1 VARHSAQRE
10 NHFSEEFM
18 HTILKSNMKTVTI
31 GDDKPFIIIGEKLNP
46 TGMKK
51 LGQALVEQNFDY
63 VKRLA
68 QRQVAWGADVLDV
81 NVGHPQVNEAAIM
94 PKVVEAVLS
103 VVDVPLCIDSNE
115 PKILEAGLKVA
126 PGKPLVNSVNG
137 EDKQLAT
144 VLPIVKDRG
153 AAVIG
158 MAIGNQGIP
167 PTPDGRLAAAGKI
180 IERATKMGIP
190 IEDIVIDPLVMTVGH
205 NSNAALVTLKSIEL
219 IKNEYGVNISLGASN
234 VSFGLPDRHSV
245 NSAFLALAIQTG
257 VTTSIT
263 DPIKLGSSIKAID
276 LLLGR
281 DANSIRYLKYFRA
294 TEKLREQEAAVK
306 V

>member
-1 VARHSAQRE
+1 
-10 NHFSEEFM
+10 M
-18 HTILKSNMKTVTI
+18 HTILKSNTKSVTI
-31 GDDKPFIIIGEKLNP
+31 GADKPFVIIGEKLNP
-46 TGMKK
+46 TGIKK
-51 LGQALVEQNFDY
+51 LGQALVDQNFDY
-63 VKRLA
+63 VKYLA

-81 NVGHPQVNEAAIM
+81 NVGHPQIDETAII

-115 PKILEAGLKVA
+115 PKILEAGLKVT

-158 MAIGNQGIP
+158 MAIGNEGIP
-167 PTPDGRLAAAGKI
+167 ATPEGRLAAAAKI

-190 IEDIVIDPLVMTVGH
+190 IEDIIIDPLVMTVGH
-205 NSNAALVTLKSIEL
+205 NSNAGLVTLKTIEL
-219 IKNEYGVNISLGASN
+219 VIKEFGVNMSLGASN

-263 DPIKLGSSIKAID
+263 DPIKLGNSIKAID
-276 LLLGR
+276 LLLGK
-281 DANSIRYLKYFRA
+281 DANSMRYLKYFRA
-294 TEKLREQEAAVK
+294 MEKLRMQETVVK

>member
-1 VARHSAQRE
+1 
-10 NHFSEEFM
+10 M
-18 HTILKSNMKTVTI
+18 HTLLKSNTKEVII
-31 GDDKPFIIIGEKLNP
+31 GADRPFVMIGEKLNP
-46 TGMKK
+46 TGLKK

-63 VKRLA
+63 VKQLA
-68 QRQVAWGADVLDV
+68 LRQVAWGAEVLDV
-81 NVGHPQVNEAAIM
+81 NVGHPQIDEVTIM
-94 PKVVEAVLS
+94 PKVVAAVLS

-115 PKILEAGLKVA
+115 PKILEAGLKLA

-137 EDKQLAT
+137 EEKQLAA
-144 VLPIVKDRG
+144 VLPIVRDRG

-158 MAIGNQGIP
+158 LTIGEEGIP
-167 PTPDGRLAAAGKI
+167 ATPERRLAAAGRI
-180 IERATKMGIP
+180 IERAARLGIP
-190 IEDIVIDPLVMTVGH
+190 AEDIIIDPLVMTVGH
-205 NSNAALVTLKSIEL
+205 NSTAALVTLKTIEL
-219 IKNEYGVNISLGASN
+219 VKKEYGVNISLGASN

-257 VTTSIT
+257 VTTAIT

-281 DANSIRYLKYFRA
+281 DANSMRYLKYFRA
-294 TEKLREQEAAVK
+294 TEKLGAQEAPVK

>member
-1 VARHSAQRE
+1 
-10 NHFSEEFM
+10 M
-18 HTILKSNMKTVTI
+18 HTILKGTNREVVI
-31 GDDKPFIIIGEKLNP
+31 GEDRPFVMIGEKLNP
-46 TGMKK
+46 TGIKK

-63 VKRLA
+63 VKHLA

-81 NVGHPQVNEAAIM
+81 NVGHPQIDEAAIM

-115 PKILEAGLKVA
+115 PRILEAGLRIA

-137 EDKQLAT
+137 EEKQLAT
-144 VLPIVKDRG
+144 VLPIVMDRG

-158 MAIGNQGIP
+158 LTIGEEGIP
-167 PTPDGRLAAAGKI
+167 ATAEERLAAAGKI

-190 IEDIVIDPLVMTVGH
+190 VEDIIIDPLVMTVGH
-205 NSNAALVTLKSIEL
+205 NSTAAMVTLRTIQLVKKEF
-219 IKNEYGVNISLGASN
+219 GVNISLGASN
-234 VSFGLPDRHSV
+234 VSFGLPDRHAV
-245 NSAFLALAIQTG
+245 NSAFLALAIQAGATC
-257 VTTSIT
+257 SIT
-263 DPIKLGSSIKAID
+263 DPIKLGNTIRATD
-276 LLLGR
+276 LLLGK

-294 TEKLREQEAAVK
+294 TEKLREQEATLK

>member
-1 VARHSAQRE
+1 
-10 NHFSEEFM
+10 M
-18 HTILKSNMKTVTI
+18 DTILKSNTKTVTI
-31 GDDKPFIIIGEKLNP
+31 GDDKPFVIIGEKINP
-46 TGMKK
+46 TGIKK
-51 LGQALVEQNFDY
+51 LGQALVDQNFDY
-63 VKRLA
+63 VKFLA

-81 NVGHPQVNEAAIM
+81 NVGHPQIDEAAIM
-94 PKVVEAVLS
+94 PKVVEAILS

-115 PKILEAGLKVA
+115 PKILEAGLKVT

-158 MAIGNQGIP
+158 MAIGNEGIP
-167 PTPDGRLAAAGKI
+167 PTAEGRLAAAGKI
-180 IERATKMGIP
+180 IERAAKMGIP
-190 IEDIVIDPLVMTVGH
+190 AEDIIIDPLVMTVGH
-205 NSNAALVTLKSIEL
+205 NSQAALVTLKSIEL
-219 IKNEYGVNISLGASN
+219 IKKEYGVNMSLGASN

-245 NSAFLALAIQTG
+245 NSAFLALAIQAG

-263 DPIKLGSSIKAID
+263 DPIKLGNSIKAID

-281 DANSIRYLKYFRA
+281 DANSMRYLKYFRA
-294 TEKLREQEAAVK
+294 TEKLREEESK
-306 V
+306 K